1 MKRFF
6 ITFGKSMKPAMTGA
20 TIIWCVKPE
29 HLEEG
34 DIVVYSRKGKLGG
47 LCHRIIGK
55 DTEGNY
61 LIKGDNAP
69 EIDTVP
75 LSRIAYR
82 VYNYKNLFTKLTVS
96 GSEEK

>member
-6 ITFGKSMKPAMTGA
+6 FLLGKSMKPSMHGLTLC
-20 TIIWCVKPE
+20 WCINPE
-29 HLEEG
+29 NLAVG
-34 DIVVYSRKGKLGG
+34 DIVIFSRKNKLGG

-69 EIDTVP
+69 ETDVVSP
-75 LSRIAYR
+75 KNVLYKVESYR
-82 VYNYKNLFTKLTVS
+82 NLFL
-96 GSEEK
+96 